1 MKDKRLLVYY
11 DNGEKIVCEEKFE
24 FYSEE
29 TGKNYIVYSD
39 IKEDANGFIRVSAN
53 IFEEIDA
60 SKVKDGNLATI
71 VDYDKEGNQTS
82 KVIRT
87 YPITTERE
95 WKVIEATIEALQK

>member
-1 MKDKRLLVYY
+1 MKDKRLLIYN

-29 TGKNYIVYSD
+29 TNKNYIVYAD
-39 IKEDANGFIRVSAN
+39 TNEDENGYIRVSAN
-53 IFEEIDA
+53 IFEEVGENKAGDE
-60 SKVKDGNLATI
+60 SLATI
-71 VDYDKEGNQTS
+71 IDYDKNGKQTT
-82 KVIRT
+82 KFIKT

>member
-11 DNGEKIVCEEKFE
+11 ENGEKIVCEEKFE
-24 FYSEE
+24 FFSEE
-29 TGKNYIVYSD
+29 TGKNYIVYAD
-39 IKEDANGFIRVSAN
+39 TKEDENGYIRVSAN
-53 IFEEIDA
+53 IFEEIDGD
-60 SKVKDGNLATI
+60 SLKDGNLATI
-71 VDYDKEGNQTS
+71 INYDSNGNQIS

>member
-11 DNGEKIVCEEKFE
+11 DNGEKITCEEKFE

-29 TGKNYIVYSD
+29 TGKNYIVYAD
-39 IKEDANGFIRVSAN
+39 TKTDENGFIRVSAN
-53 IFEEIDA
+53 IYEEIDG
-60 SKVKDGNLATI
+60 SEVKDGNLATI
-71 VDYDKEGNQTS
+71 INYDTDGKQSS

>member
-1 MKDKRLLVYY
+1 MRDKRLLVYY

-29 TGKNYIVYSD
+29 TNKNYIVYAD
-39 IKEDANGFIRVSAN
+39 TKEDENGYIRVSAN
-53 IFEEIDA
+53 IFEEIGA
-60 SKVKDGNLATI
+60 KQVKDGNLATI
-71 VDYDKEGNQTS
+71 INYDENGNQTS
-82 KVIRT
+82 RVIRT